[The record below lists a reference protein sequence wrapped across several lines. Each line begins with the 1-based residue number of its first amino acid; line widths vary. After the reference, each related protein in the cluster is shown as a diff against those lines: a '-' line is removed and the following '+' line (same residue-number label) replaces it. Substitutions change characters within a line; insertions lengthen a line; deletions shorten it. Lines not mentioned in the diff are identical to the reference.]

1 MKKYVLARIRP
12 HDCLLTVE
20 TVQCS
25 TYWANCIFIFT
36 VNNNNN
42 NIFIVNEI
50 LGNNS
55 ACNVYVIISWFWC
68 LKIMEILLLV
78 HTSCRSLTNSCSC
91 LSPLS
96 NTDCI
101 YIRWLYGS
109 DGDKPAQCMQYLDI
123 FVNCAVTLMLHHLWL
138 YHCFIPDT
146 QFSWSTLLLI

>member
-91 LSPLS
+91 LHSRIPTASTFADFMDQMVINRLS
-96 NTDCI
+96 ACSILTS
-101 YIRWLYGS
+101 LS
-109 DGDKPAQCMQYLDI
+109 T
-123 FVNCAVTLMLHHLWL
+123 VLWL
-138 YHCFIPDT
+138 WCCIISDYITALYQIHSSVDRPCF
-146 QFSWSTLLLI
+146 